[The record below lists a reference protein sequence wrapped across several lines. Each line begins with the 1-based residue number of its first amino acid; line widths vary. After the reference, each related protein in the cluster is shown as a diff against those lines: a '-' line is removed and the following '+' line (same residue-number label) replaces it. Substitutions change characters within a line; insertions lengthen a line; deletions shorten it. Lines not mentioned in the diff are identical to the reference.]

1 MRKLEIEELKITS
14 QHEKKIEE
22 LEAEISS
29 LEVKLAKAI
38 KQAVINHGSNRVEN
52 TTKMNIEPDID
63 HSAHV
68 GMSNCD

>member
-22 LEAEISS
+22 LETEISS

-38 KQAVINHGSNRVEN
+38 KQAVINHDSNRVEN

-63 HSAHV
+63 DSAHV

>member
-29 LEVKLAKAI
+29 LQMKLAK
-38 KQAVINHGSNRVEN
+38 QAAINHDSNKAEN
-52 TTKMNIEPDID
+52 TTKIIEID
-63 HSAHV
+63 HSAYAT
-68 GMSNCD
+68 MSNCD